1 MPLHLRLVFIAHLRA
16 HLSFLF
22 YFFVVVRKKEKGSS
36 SSFDVVDVCGD
47 GRDEMTPGILIEVV
61 VPTEALVS

>member
-22 YFFVVVRKKEKGSS
+22 YFFVGSS
-36 SSFDVVDVCGD
+36 SLFDVVDVCGD